1 MNEFKMDEFS
11 KKKKGFSLG
20 ETDKDRRN
28 NLIIILLSVILVIVV
43 SVFVMQHNENKK
55 LLNALNLEK
64 ASIQADLS
72 SLMVNYDS
80 LHTNNESLQTE
91 LSGAQTKVKDMITE
105 IQQVKEVSYGQIAQ
119 YRQEVTTMRAIMKN
133 YIVQV
138 DSLNR
143 RNEILMAENSQV
155 KQDFA
160 QSVNKN
166 QQLEEEKGHLQEK
179 IKMAQQLEA
188 SELLAV
194 GISARGKEAE
204 SARRATQI
212 RISLVISKNVTTPR
226 GSKVIYVRI
235 QNPNQLLFQKSP
247 DDVFPFEDLKIPY
260 SAKREVTYEGNSLPV
275 NIFWDNEGAAFLP
288 GEYTV
293 DIFADGN
300 NIGTTKF
307 TMKR

>member
-1 MNEFKMDEFS
+1 MDEFGI
-11 KKKKGFSLG
+11 KKKGFSLG

-43 SVFVMQHNENKK
+43 SVFVVQHNENKK
-55 LLNALNLEK
+55 LLDALNLEK

-80 LHTNNESLQTE
+80 IHTNNESLQSE
-91 LSGAQTKVKDMITE
+91 LSNAQTKVKDMITE
-105 IQQVKEVSYGQIAQ
+105 VQQVKEVSYGQISQ
-119 YRQEVTTMRAIMKN
+119 YRQEVTTMRSIMKN
-133 YIVQV
+133 YIIQV

-143 RNEILMAENSQV
+143 RNELLMAENSQV

-166 QQLEEEKGHLQEK
+166 QQLEVEKGHLQEK
-179 IKMAQQLEA
+179 IKMAAQLETT
-188 SELLAV
+188 ELMAQ
-194 GISARGKEAE
+194 GINARGKEAE

-212 RISLVISKNVTTPR
+212 RISLVLSKNVTAPR
-226 GSKVIYVRI
+226 GDKVIYVRI

-247 DDVFPFEDLKIPY
+247 NDVFPFEDLKIPY
-260 SAKREVTYEGNSLPV
+260 SAKREVTFEGNALPI
-275 NIFWDNEGAAFLP
+275 NIFWDNEGAEFLP

-307 TMKR
+307 TLKR